1 MAVVSRYRE
10 PTSVGSTKTVEGSFA
25 AYRHRRDTI
34 GPLKCSGVVDL
45 MMHLWYLRLMG
56 RVMIR
61 QVSVASLYFPAH
73 LFTYL
78 HQAEERRWAT
88 E

>member
-1 MAVVSRYRE
+1 
-10 PTSVGSTKTVEGSFA
+10 
-25 AYRHRRDTI
+25 
-34 GPLKCSGVVDL
+34 
-45 MMHLWYLRLMG
+45 
-56 RVMIR
+56 MIR

-88 E
+88 EQAKYEADHRGLEAYRRMGPLKG